1 MPNIDENDL
10 EEGISPISIPLH
22 KNPAIENENSKRREA
37 GGEGNEAGVKRPGSR
52 AEESQGQKVLSKIFT
67 EIDNRIDKRI
77 DSRSALRRAD
87 FPFGLILLIIFIAPF
102 IYNAG
107 SDIYFMAKFSLY
119 KSLGGNREILSE
131 NQRLTE
137 GIASKLF
144 GAGNSDSTGNSP
156 DSKVAQGS
164 SATKADSFSF
174 KKEKELL
181 IRLSLD
187 IDDPINNSKK
197 IAVMTSVKDLNL
209 IIDSFGRIITNSTKH
224 DISDFH
230 VKNSLKGR
238 EDAMNRMAALS
249 K

>member
-22 KNPAIENENSKRREA
+22 KNPAIENENSKRREP
-37 GGEGNEAGVKRPGSR
+37 GGEGSGVGPKKGGSR
-52 AEESQGQKVLSKIFT
+52 SEESQGQKVLSKIFT

-119 KSLGGNREILSE
+119 KALGGNRHILSE
-131 NQRLTE
+131 NQKLTE

-144 GAGNSDSTGNSP
+144 SAGNNEITGNSP
-156 DSKVAQGS
+156 DSKNAQTRN
-164 SATKADSFSF
+164 ATKADSFSL
-174 KKEKELL
+174 KHEKELL
-181 IRLSLD
+181 IQLGLD
-187 IDDPINNSKK
+187 VDDPINNSKK

-209 IIDSFGRIITNSTKH
+209 IIESFGRIITNSTKY

-238 EDAMNRMAALS
+238 EDATDRITALS